1 MSPEPEQATNTMKIE
16 LYRTILCPRCLYV
29 SRVLKKIVADSPN
42 LELEAIEV
50 ATNLTRSR
58 QAGIKTVP
66 AIRIGND
73 LLTGLILTPQ
83 KIRGFIEQHLS
94 DDASGQTRPNY

>member
-1 MSPEPEQATNTMKIE
+1 MKIE

-29 SRVLKKIVADSPN
+29 SRTLQKIVAGSPN
-42 LELEAIEV
+42 LELETIEV
-50 ATNLTRSR
+50 ATNLTRTR

-73 LLTGLILTPQ
+73 LLTGLILTPRR
-83 KIRGFIEQHLS
+83 IRGFIEQHLS
-94 DDASGQTRPNY
+94 DDASGQTRPDPDY

>member
-1 MSPEPEQATNTMKIE
+1 MKIE

-29 SRVLKKIVADSPN
+29 SHALNKIVADSPRLK
-42 LELEAIEV
+42 LETIEV
-50 ATNLTRSR
+50 ATNLTRAR

-73 LLTGLILTPQ
+73 VLTGLILTPQ
-83 KIRGFIEQHLS
+83 MIRRFIEQHLEN
-94 DDASGQTRPNY
+94 ARPGY

>member
-1 MSPEPEQATNTMKIE
+1 MKIE

-29 SRVLKKIVADSPN
+29 SRTLKKIVASFPH
-42 LELEAIEV
+42 LELETIEV

-66 AIRIGND
+66 TIRIGND
-73 LLTGLILTPQ
+73 VLSGLILTPQ
-83 KIRGFIEQHLS
+83 RIRCFIEEHL
-94 DDASGQTRPNY
+94 

>member
-1 MSPEPEQATNTMKIE
+1 MKIE

-29 SRVLKKIVADSPN
+29 SRALKKIVANSPH
-42 LELEAIEV
+42 LELETIEV
-50 ATNLTRSR
+50 ATNLTRTR

-73 LLTGLILTPQ
+73 TLTGLILTPQ
-83 KIRGFIEQHLS
+83 MIRHFIEQHI
-94 DDASGQTRPNY
+94 G

>member
-1 MSPEPEQATNTMKIE
+1 MKIE

-29 SRVLKKIVADSPN
+29 SRTLKKIVASFPH
-42 LELEAIEV
+42 LELETIEV

-66 AIRIGND
+66 TIRIGND
-73 LLTGLILTPQ
+73 VLTGLILTPQ
-83 KIRGFIEQHLS
+83 RIRCFIEEHL
-94 DDASGQTRPNY
+94 

>member
-1 MSPEPEQATNTMKIE
+1 MSQEPEPPTSIMKIE

-29 SRVLKKIVADSPN
+29 SRTLQKIVAGSPN
-42 LELEAIEV
+42 LELETIEV

-66 AIRIGND
+66 AIRIGED

-94 DDASGQTRPNY
+94 ENVSGQSRPNY